1 MFISKNKLNHN
12 LIQSSYN
19 NFVQNP
25 EYSFY
30 KTKRE
35 SFQHENILL
44 SLKKLGIEINEE
56 EIYEEKISKEIEIK
70 EIKQENISKI
80 YF

>member
-1 MFISKNKLNHN
+1 MVK
-12 LIQSSYN
+12 QTE
-19 NFVQNP
+19 Q
-25 EYSFY
+25 YS
-30 KTKRE
+30 
-35 SFQHENILL
+35 HNILL